1 MNRSKPP
8 LIAAGDPPS
17 RPPLTGLS
25 PRVEALATRWALASA
40 VVGAIVAAVAM
51 GGVRLPLGG
60 PLSVGSL
67 AALLAALAAAS
78 AFATSFVLERREGH
92 LLWRRALPWPKRAA
106 DLASLCAAMMMLA
119 ALLVIAVAELFQLG
133 FRGLTIDPFGA
144 GALAGAACGA
154 MAYAASV
161 FGARVTSS
169 GVATLATLVLF
180 LGTLAS
186 MVSSPDAE
194 WWQFHFSR
202 LGNESGYAGYQFNL
216 ALITTGAVVTVL
228 ANFVAHDLQTGL
240 RPRVASGA
248 SRARVFAWL
257 LAGIGLCLMVAGLVP
272 DAVAFP
278 VHVGAASGM
287 VVLFGVLVGCL
298 AALVPGISHEV
309 SAFSVVAVT
318 GILVAVALWVPIGYY
333 NLTGAEFVIA
343 GLLFAWLVV
352 FVRGARA
359 YADSSLRAHPDAA
372 DAPGAR
378 SADQAGRTSSA

>member
-8 LIAAGDPPS
+8 LTAASDHPARTAGP
-17 RPPLTGLS
+17 GLS
-25 PRVEALATRWALASA
+25 PRVEALATRWALAAAVLGA
-40 VVGAIVAAVAM
+40 VVAVIAM
-51 GGVRLPLGG
+51 GGERLPLGG
-60 PLSVGSL
+60 TVSVGSL
-67 AALLAALAAAS
+67 AALLAALAAAA
-78 AFATSFVLERREGH
+78 AFATSFVVERRRGH
-92 LLWRRALPWPKRAA
+92 LRWRRTLPWPKRAT
-106 DLASLCAAMMMLA
+106 DLVGLCAAMMMLA

-154 MAYAASV
+154 MAYAAAV

-169 GVATLATLVLF
+169 GIATLATLVLF

-228 ANFVAHDLQTGL
+228 ANFVAHDLETGL
-240 RPRVASGA
+240 RSRVPNGA
-248 SRARVFAWL
+248 SRARLFAWL
-257 LAGIGLCLMVAGLVP
+257 LAGIGLCLMVAGFVP

-309 SAFSVVAVT
+309 SVFSVVAVA
-318 GILVAVALWVPIGYY
+318 GILVAVALWVPVGYY

-352 FVRGARA
+352 FVRGTRA
-359 YADSSLRAHPDAA
+359 YADASA
-372 DAPGAR
+372 DAPQG
-378 SADQAGRTSSA
+378 